1 MRGLN
6 KVTLIG
12 NLGRDPE
19 VHTISGNLPVARFAI
34 ATNES
39 YRDDKGK
46 LHTKTD
52 WHSIVAWRGLAELA
66 QKYLRK
72 GTHLYVEGKLKNR
85 SYEDKD
91 GIKRYVTEIVAES
104 FLLLDKP
111 ENEK

>member
-19 VHTISGNLPVARFAI
+19 IQTINGGISVARFAI

-39 YRDDKGK
+39 YRDDAGK
-46 LHTKTD
+46 LQTKVD
-52 WHSIVAWRGLAELA
+52 WHPIVAWRGLAELA

-72 GTHLYVEGKLKNR
+72 GSHLYVEGKLKNR
-85 SYEDKD
+85 SYEDKE

>member
-19 VHTISGNLPVARFAI
+19 IQTISGDVQVARFAI

-52 WHSIVAWRGLAELA
+52 WHPVVAWRGLAGLA
-66 QKYLRK
+66 EKYLRK

-91 GIKRYVTEIVAES
+91 GKKRYVTEIIAES

-111 ENEK
+111 VNEE

>member
-19 VHTISGNLPVARFAI
+19 VQTISGDIAVARFAI

-39 YRDDKGK
+39 YRDDRGK

-52 WHSIVAWRGLAELA
+52 WHPVVAWRGLADLA

-72 GTHLYVEGKLKNR
+72 GSHLYVEGKLKNR
-85 SYEDKD
+85 SYEDKE

-111 ENEK
+111 ENGK